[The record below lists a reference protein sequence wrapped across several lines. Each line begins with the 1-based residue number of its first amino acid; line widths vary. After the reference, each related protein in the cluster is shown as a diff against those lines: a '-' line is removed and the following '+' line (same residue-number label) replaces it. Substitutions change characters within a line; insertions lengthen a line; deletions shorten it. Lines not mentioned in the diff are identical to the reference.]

1 MSFKK
6 HRDSGTIMN
15 YIKDMHLREVREESI
30 ISSILG
36 KDILYT
42 YLEFQNLITGKKIE
56 APLLRDGV

>member
-1 MSFKK
+1 
-6 HRDSGTIMN
+6 MN
-15 YIKDMHLREVREESI
+15 YIKVMHLREVREESI